1 MMKNS
6 WIFFVFLIIVIS
18 GLGSAFSGLIIPLLI
33 FYIIY
38 KATTKNNAQK
48 NTRRRSSPQRQPR
61 SRLSARQSEAV
72 NEALTRSFDP
82 ALHAKAMD
90 VLRGVQID
98 VLGGGGA
105 DAH

>member
-1 MMKNS
+1 MR
-6 WIFFVFLIIVIS
+6 V
-18 GLGSAFSGLIIPLLI
+18 
-33 FYIIY
+33 
-38 KATTKNNAQK
+38 
-48 NTRRRSSPQRQPR
+48 
-61 SRLSARQSEAV
+61 AV

-98 VLGGGGA
+98 VLGGGDA